1 MGSFANIP
9 EKFNVAIADTT
20 RKKDEGILISL
31 QLKNNKNKNTLNK
44 FSECKLKSTQ
54 LEVSLSAY

>member
-1 MGSFANIP
+1 MGSFANVP
-9 EKFNVAIADTT
+9 EKFDVAIADTA

-31 QLKNNKNKNTLNK
+31 QLKKKKKALNK
-44 FSECKLKSTQ
+44 FSECKLKSRQ

>member
-1 MGSFANIP
+1 MGSFANVP
-9 EKFNVAIADTT
+9 EKFNVAIADTA

-31 QLKNNKNKNTLNK
+31 QFKKKKNALNK
-44 FSECKLKSTQ
+44 FSECKLKSRQ

>member
-1 MGSFANIP
+1 MGSFANVP
-9 EKFNVAIADTT
+9 DKFNVAIADTA

-31 QLKNNKNKNTLNK
+31 QFKKNALNK
-44 FSECKLKSTQ
+44 FSECKLKSRQ

>member
-1 MGSFANIP
+1 MGSFANVP
-9 EKFNVAIADTT
+9 EKFNVAIADTA

-31 QLKNNKNKNTLNK
+31 QFKKKNKNALNK
-44 FSECKLKSTQ
+44 FSECKLKSRQ